1 MTQTQKADDK
11 KEPTLRAFMS
21 SVFLV
26 ALMSF
31 SPSTALADWIATAS
45 IGAAIPSLE
54 QFDTTIDGDSGYS
67 IGGSLG
73 MRFGD
78 MIQCD
83 TAELSYQSADQN
95 DIFLGQYTSSALTI
109 GTGIRLGMFG
119 DGSKFHPYV
128 SFGLGG
134 SRDNFEAGGVDVIT
148 EWGFEWNAGGGVLF
162 DVTDSVSVGARYR
175 YRSNSFDEAFGVPIS
190 EVTIGVHNISFEIAF
205 GG

>member
-1 MTQTQKADDK
+1 MRTFSTSLAS
-11 KEPTLRAFMS
+11 LAAS
-21 SVFLV
+21 LAC
-26 ALMSF
+26 ALMVF
-31 SPSTALADWIATAS
+31 SSSAALAGLVATAS

-54 QFDTTIDGDSGYS
+54 QFDTTLDGDSGYS

-78 MIQCD
+78 MIQWD

-119 DGSKFHPYV
+119 DDSKFHPYV

-134 SRDNFEAGGVDVIT
+134 SRDNFESGGLDVIT
-148 EWGFEWNAGGGVLF
+148 EWGFEWNAGGGILF